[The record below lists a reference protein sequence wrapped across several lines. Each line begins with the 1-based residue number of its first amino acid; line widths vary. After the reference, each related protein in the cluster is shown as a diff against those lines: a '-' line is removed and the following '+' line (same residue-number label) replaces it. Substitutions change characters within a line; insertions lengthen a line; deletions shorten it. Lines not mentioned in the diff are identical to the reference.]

1 MHIFADHNK
10 VEEVEKFKEII
21 LQNPQAKIIFLFDT
35 IDQKFEEES
44 IHLIHD
50 NEAEKTLSSKKKY
63 YLSLDYFVSILKDKI
78 GEKNYQIYKFSTI
91 SFGST
96 KKTKFWTDFILGF
109 KNTFIGT
116 YSLPAETQN
125 FIHHCIKPL
134 YIKYEFEAY
143 EHNKVHWQFLVI
155 STKISGYRIVIFKS
169 GIIYYTEKLSI
180 TEDKNPEKTAREI
193 EKNIIKLK
201 IKLKLN
207 TNDKSDLIIIVSKEI
222 KASLENLHNKFY
234 NIVITT
240 PTEIAEKS
248 EIRIS
253 EDISNGFADE
263 LILSTLSKEKFLYP
277 IKYRSFISILRL
289 EKIIFFWKRAF
300 LILPFILML
309 FFALKLKDIS
319 LKQNIV
325 NITLAL
331 EQKVSEVERAKLE
344 LKLMAEN
351 KITKQFIPL
360 AKELSTQEISPLEI
374 IAKLRDIKHDNISI
388 NAVYWE
394 DRDKYYDSAQ
404 ATITIYIDFR
414 SDSANK
420 NLFEQLNAFISKMKR
435 IFPNYNLDYSRNIEN
450 ELTFDIHSVPLKIT
464 LTGPIDES

>member
-1 MHIFADHNK
+1 M
-10 VEEVEKFKEII
+10 
-21 LQNPQAKIIFLFDT
+21 
-35 IDQKFEEES
+35 
-44 IHLIHD
+44 
-50 NEAEKTLSSKKKY
+50 
-63 YLSLDYFVSILKDKI
+63 
-78 GEKNYQIYKFSTI
+78 
-91 SFGST
+91 
-96 KKTKFWTDFILGF
+96 
-109 KNTFIGT
+109 
-116 YSLPAETQN
+116 
-125 FIHHCIKPL
+125 
-134 YIKYEFEAY
+134 
-143 EHNKVHWQFLVI
+143 
-155 STKISGYRIVIFKS
+155 
-169 GIIYYTEKLSI
+169 
-180 TEDKNPEKTAREI
+180 
-193 EKNIIKLK
+193 
-201 IKLKLN
+201 
-207 TNDKSDLIIIVSKEI
+207 
-222 KASLENLHNKFY
+222 
-234 NIVITT
+234 
-240 PTEIAEKS
+240 
-248 EIRIS
+248 
-253 EDISNGFADE
+253 
-263 LILSTLSKEKFLYP
+263 
-277 IKYRSFISILRL
+277 
-289 EKIIFFWKRAF
+289 
-300 LILPFILML
+300 
-309 FFALKLKDIS
+309 KDIS